1 LHSEE
6 LRKKKQDWE
15 YSFRPEISETSK
27 VLAAHYRERL
37 LEETAALIEKKA
49 FEVKI
54 PANGKITHTDLLV
67 IQKKAQK
74 AQHEKLH
81 KKKILEEVK
90 DCSFRPQTNTYD
102 YSRINKTSDEISV
115 DNYGKMNETNLNG
128 ECLIGGVDCY
138 KELEN
143 FVIFLSKKITISLNS
158 FKFNYESLIMIFI
171 YKKED

>member
-1 LHSEE
+1 MLKEILKYCKKGQFDENGEWDLTEEEAREIHKEYSALYLNRLHSEE

-15 YSFRPEISETSK
+15 YSFRPEISENSK
-27 VLAAHYRERL
+27 ALAAHYRERL

-90 DCSFRPQTNTYD
+90 DCSFRPLTNTYD
-102 YSRINKTSDEISV
+102 YSRINKTSDEISM
-115 DNYGKMNETNLNG
+115 DNYGRMNETNLNG
-128 ECLIGGVDCY
+128 KCNI
-138 KELEN
+138 
-143 FVIFLSKKITISLNS
+143 
-158 FKFNYESLIMIFI
+158 
-171 YKKED
+171 